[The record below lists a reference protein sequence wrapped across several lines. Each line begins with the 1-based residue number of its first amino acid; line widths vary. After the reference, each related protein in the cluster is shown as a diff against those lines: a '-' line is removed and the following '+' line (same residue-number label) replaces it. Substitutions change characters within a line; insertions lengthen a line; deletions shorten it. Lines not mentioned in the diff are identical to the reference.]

1 MFSTSARDQ
10 IEFLQSWK
18 CEAGRK
24 SLDMRI
30 IPNTPKERMW
40 WMWENVWGC
49 AHSHTWRIVQTL
61 QASSLLDFFSGKS
74 TVESSVTRF
83 VFFLFVVPSYDWV
96 LPTLLCK
103 GYKGIPT
110 INPMIQDGKTI
121 VFYCFY
127 TNSFAFTQR
136 KNIEDIDIFIIN
148 KMSFRRS
155 TNGELW
161 VIGSGGRF

>member
-1 MFSTSARDQ
+1 MHHKPDLLINWFCFFVFSTSAWDQ

-49 AHSHTWRIVQTL
+49 AHSYTWRIVQPL

-83 VFFLFVVPSYDWV
+83 FFFYLLFLVMIGYSQHSSAKDTREYP
-96 LPTLLCK
+96 LLTQWYRMAK
-103 GYKGIPT
+103 LLFF
-110 INPMIQDGKTI
+110 I
-121 VFYCFY
+121 VF
-127 TNSFAFTQR
+127 TQIALHLHR
-136 KNIEDIDIFIIN
+136 EK
-148 KMSFRRS
+148 
-155 TNGELW
+155 T
-161 VIGSGGRF
+161 